1 MMAKV
6 LYVQASPRA
15 ERSKSIQVADAFVK
29 AYAAKHPSDKVE
41 TLNLFTAHLPTFDG
55 LTINGKYNIM
65 HGKTFSPEEKKAWEA
80 VVKVIEHF
88 KSFDKYV
95 MAVPMWNFGIP
106 YRLKQY
112 LDIIIQPTYTFSVS
126 DKGYEGLVKDK
137 PVTVVYARGGSYP
150 AGTPGEAYDLQ
161 KKYLELALGFIG
173 FTNIQSILV
182 DPTLH
187 GTPEEVEKMIHE
199 HKRQAVRQA
208 DSF

>member
-41 TLNLFTAHLPTFDG
+41 TLNLFTANLPTFDG

-65 HGKTFSPEEKKAWEA
+65 HGKAFSPEEKKAWEA

-95 MAVPMWNFGIP
+95 LAVPMWNFGIP

-112 LDIIIQPTYTFSVS
+112 LDIIIQDRKSV
-126 DKGYEGLVKDK
+126 V
-137 PVTVVYARGGSYP
+137 
-150 AGTPGEAYDLQ
+150 
-161 KKYLELALGFIG
+161 
-173 FTNIQSILV
+173 
-182 DPTLH
+182 
-187 GTPEEVEKMIHE
+187 
-199 HKRQAVRQA
+199 
-208 DSF
+208 